1 MNKRVIHHYKG
12 DLSRISF
19 NPARREALMAQYADY
34 AASVRQQQGAPAGQ
48 RAAA

>member
-1 MNKRVIHHYKG
+1 VIRHYKG

-34 AASVRQQQGAPAGQ
+34 AASVRAETAQASAPA
-48 RAAA
+48 RA